1 MIAQPIR
8 NKISVKGVE
17 ISIITRPQEDDFISL
32 TDIARYKNSVAP
44 ADVIKNWLR
53 RKDTIEYLGL
63 WEKLNNLDFKLV
75 EFDQF
80 KNAAGSNAFTLS
92 PKQWIESTNAIGIR
106 SSSGRYGGGTL
117 AHYDLAME
125 FASWISAEFRLYIN
139 KEFQRLK
146 QSESYRH
153 DIEWNVRRELAKA
166 TYSLQTD
173 TIKDCL
179 ILPELTKRQ
188 INHVYASEADVLNIA
203 LFGQTASEFRK
214 QNPNKKG
221 NQRDNATIPQ
231 NIVMANLQ
239 SQNALM
245 IEQGIPQGDRLR
257 VLRDL
262 AIRQLNSLTDSPAL
276 KRIGQISDSQTINR
290 LDSDKSQN

>member
-63 WEKLNNLDFKLV
+63 WEKLNNPDFKLV

-188 INHVYASEADVLNIA
+188 INHVYASEADVLNVA
-203 LFGQTASEFRK
+203 LFGMTAREWRK
-214 QNPNKKG
+214 QNPKLAKKG
-221 NQRDNATIPQ
+221 NIRDYTDLLHLVILNNLENINAELIGMKLSQRERLIKLNK
-231 NIVMANLQ
+231 MAKRQMEILCKNKPFNKLQ
-239 SQNALM
+239 A
-245 IEQGIPQGDRLR
+245 D
-257 VLRDL
+257 
-262 AIRQLNSLTDSPAL
+262 TL
-276 KRIGQISDSQTINR
+276 KIN
-290 LDSDKSQN
+290 

>member
-1 MIAQPIR
+1 MATQPIK
-8 NKISVKGVE
+8 NKVNVKGIEISVVTHPRE
-17 ISIITRPQEDDFISL
+17 ADFISL
-32 TDIARYKNSVAP
+32 TDIARYKNAIAP
-44 ADVIKNWLR
+44 GDVVKNWLR
-53 RKDTIEYLGL
+53 RKDSIEYLGL
-63 WEKLNNLDFKLV
+63 WEKLNNPNFKLV

-92 PKQWIESTNAIGIR
+92 PKQWIKTTNAIGIR

-125 FASWISAEFRLYIN
+125 FASWISAEFKLYIN

-146 QSESYRH
+146 QSESYRN
-153 DIEWNVRRELAKA
+153 DIEWNVRRELTKA

-179 ILPELTKRQ
+179 ILPELTKGQ
-188 INHVYASEADVLNIA
+188 INHVYASEADILNIA

-214 QNPNKKG
+214 QNPDKKG
-221 NQRDNATIPQ
+221 NQRDNATISQ

-239 SQNALM
+239 SQNALL
-245 IEQGIPQGDRLR
+245 IEQGIPQGDRLKI
-257 VLRDL
+257 LRNL
-262 AIRQLNSLTDSPAL
+262 AIRQLASLTNSSAV
-276 KRIGQISDSQTINR
+276 KKINKIAASQEIN
-290 LDSDKSQN
+290 LLTDGEFQN